1 MKTQRVLTFHGLG
14 TPPRPLDDGE
24 DDVWLPAEWFAA
36 IVGALARDESNGKSA
51 TRITFDDGNRSDLE
65 LALPVLAEHGRTAT
79 FFVLAGKLDQ
89 PGYLTRADVATLADA
104 GMTIGSH
111 GLMHRA
117 WSKLAPDELTREVA
131 VSKSELRDC
140 CGQEIDDAACPFGLY
155 NRRVLG
161 VLRDEGYTRVY
172 TSDGGPARG
181 DAWLAPRTTITR
193 GRSLDEWLGWLDAES
208 SSLGSASV
216 RWAKRTVKRWR

>member
-1 MKTQRVLTFHGLG
+1 MKTERVLTFHGLG
-14 TPPRPLDDGE
+14 APPRPLDDGE

-36 IVGALARDESNGKSA
+36 IVEALGRGDSTRADA

-65 LALPVLAEHGRTAT
+65 LALPVLTAHGRTAT

-89 PGYLTRADVATLADA
+89 PGYLTRADVTTLADA

-111 GLMHRA
+111 GLMHAA
-117 WSKLAPDELTREVA
+117 WSELAPTELTREVA
-131 VSKSELRDC
+131 VSKSLLREC
-140 CGQEIDDAACPFGLY
+140 TGREIAEAACPFGLY

-161 VLRDEGYTRVY
+161 ALRDEGYTRVY
-172 TSDGGPARG
+172 TSDGGPARA
-181 DAWLAPRTTITR
+181 DAWLAPRTTIAR
-193 GRSLDEWLGWLDAES
+193 GRNLDEWLGWLDTEP
-208 SSLGSASV
+208 SLGSTSV